1 MTLKGIESYTIKTY
15 HTDRFGKACPAAFAA
30 FFEEAAAN
38 NARLHGFPGEFL
50 LQHGIVWVLS
60 RLTFTVDRYPNVGE
74 TISIHT
80 WPSAHTPNLAL
91 RCFEVFDAENHLIA
105 EGTTAW
111 LVIDI
116 KKRKLVPV
124 PEFITN
130 NYPVNN
136 PPCKEFPTRVVP
148 RLRNSEHE
156 CPVVSRKTDIDI
168 NGHVN
173 NVRYLGWIQESMPED
188 FMLKYEPVLIDISYR
203 MECGAHQK
211 LTSKSGSTDDGD
223 YLHSVS
229 LDETGKE
236 LCRAR
241 TEWRKRQ
248 HIDVPYLQHQI

>member
-1 MTLKGIESYTIKTY
+1 MTLKGIESFTIKTY
-15 HTDRFGKACPAAFAA
+15 HTDRFGKACPAAFAS

-38 NARLHGFPGEFL
+38 NARLHGFPSEFL
-50 LQHGIVWVLS
+50 LEHGIAWVLS
-60 RLTFTVDRYPNVGE
+60 RLTMTVDRYPDAGE
-74 TISIHT
+74 TITIHT
-80 WPSAHTPNLAL
+80 WPSVHTPNLAL
-91 RCFEVFDAENHLIA
+91 RCFEVFDERNHLIA

-124 PEFITN
+124 PEAITR
-130 NYPVNN
+130 NYPADN

-148 RLRNSEHE
+148 RLRAGEHE
-156 CPVVSRKTDIDI
+156 SPLISRKADLDI

-188 FMLKYEPVLIDISYR
+188 IMLEYEPALIDISYR
-203 MECGAHQK
+203 AECTAQEK
-211 LTSKSGSTDDGD
+211 LISKSGKTADGD
-223 YLHSVS
+223 YLHSIVLEDS
-229 LDETGKE
+229 GKE

-248 HIDVPYLQHQI
+248 QKNVPYLQHHI

>member
-1 MTLKGIESYTIKTY
+1 MTLKGIESFTIKTY
-15 HTDRFGKACPAAFAA
+15 HTDRFGKASPATFAS

-38 NARLHGFPGEFL
+38 NARLLGFPGEYL
-50 LQHGIVWVLS
+50 LKHGIAWVLS
-60 RLTFTVDRYPNVGE
+60 RLTLTVDRYPCAGE

-116 KKRKLVPV
+116 KKRKLVSV
-124 PEFITN
+124 PDFISQ
-130 NYPVNN
+130 NYPDNT
-136 PPCKEFPTRVVP
+136 PPCKEFPTRVVQ
-148 RLRNSEHE
+148 RLRTPEYE
-156 CPVVSRKTDIDI
+156 CPIISRKADIDI

-188 FMLKYEPVLIDISYR
+188 FMMDHEPVLIDISYR
-203 MECGAHQK
+203 TECGASKK
-211 LTSKSGSTDDGD
+211 LTSKSGKTDDGD

-229 LDETGKE
+229 LDGTGKE

-248 HIDVPYLQHQI
+248 HVDVPYLQHRI

>member
-15 HTDRFGKACPAAFAA
+15 HTDRFGKASPAAFAS

-38 NARLHGFPGEFL
+38 NARLHGFPGEYL
-50 LQHGIVWVLS
+50 LQHGFAWVLS
-60 RLTFTVDRYPNVGE
+60 RLTVTVDRYPYAGE

-116 KKRKLVPV
+116 EKRKLVPV
-124 PEFITN
+124 PEFITQ
-130 NYPVNN
+130 NYPANN
-136 PPCKEFPTRVVP
+136 PPCKEFPTRTVP
-148 RLRNSEHE
+148 RLRSPEHE
-156 CPVVSRKTDIDI
+156 CPIISRKADIDI

-173 NVRYLGWIQESMPED
+173 NVRYLGWIQESMPEE
-188 FMLKYEPVLIDISYR
+188 FMLEYEPVLIDISYR
-203 MECGAHQK
+203 TECGALKK
-211 LTSKSGSTDDGD
+211 LTSKSGKMDDGD

-248 HIDVPYLQHQI
+248 HTHVPYLQHCL